1 MEELN
6 QTQENVFSDVTEEEE
21 NLFSEEE
28 TTESEQNEAGD
39 EGATNETVE
48 EDAPKS
54 FLKVKYNGE
63 DKDLTEDEA
72 RTYSQKGMNY
82 DKIYEPLE
90 RLARMNG
97 MNVGEYL
104 NQLNTTQFNYEVSK
118 EMDKLREDPKYEN
131 LSDEVLEELA
141 TNRVTESVN
150 LRDKNYE
157 EQIKGEADAQQ
168 AKIQRD
174 LDMFFNEYPEFRDKG
189 PESLDPKVMEYV
201 QNGYTLLEAYN
212 KWARENPQTKVSK
225 LNEENKK
232 KSLGN
237 TTNAGKVDADDFMS
251 GFLNG

>member
-28 TTESEQNEAGD
+28 TTESEQYEAGD

-63 DKDLTEDEA
+63 DKDLSEDEA

-82 DKIYEPLE
+82 DRIYEPLE

-104 NQLNTTQFNYEVSK
+104 NQLNTTQFNYEVSQ
-118 EMDKLREDPKYEN
+118 EMEKLREDPKYEN

-141 TNRVTESVN
+141 TNRVTENIN

-157 EQIKGEADAQQ
+157 
-168 AKIQRD
+168 
-174 LDMFFNEYPEFRDKG
+174 
-189 PESLDPKVMEYV
+189 
-201 QNGYTLLEAYN
+201 
-212 KWARENPQTKVSK
+212 
-225 LNEENKK
+225 
-232 KSLGN
+232 
-237 TTNAGKVDADDFMS
+237 
-251 GFLNG
+251 